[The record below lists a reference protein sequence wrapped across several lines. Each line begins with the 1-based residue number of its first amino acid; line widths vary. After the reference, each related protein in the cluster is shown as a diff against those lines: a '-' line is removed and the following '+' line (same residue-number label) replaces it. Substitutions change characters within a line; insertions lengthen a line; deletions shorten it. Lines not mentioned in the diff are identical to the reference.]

1 MLHSLSTL
9 LDWSQFSHHVWLRR
23 YHTSSSSQSTI
34 LTNNTHPVEHGIK
47 ATATQA
53 PTPRRPDLS
62 TFFSALDQVDT
73 SGTRQPQNSNSIP
86 LPGDISAAYRLLAS
100 AFDTMRGPG
109 AGADTGHN
117 ELMERLVEQL
127 MVSADHPP
135 TEVQGVPD
143 EFVTGLDRIPKT
155 KLKKDGE
162 CPICG
167 NLFLED
173 KFPLVVELPCGGRH
187 AFDLEC
193 IEPWL
198 KLNPTCPMDREVV
211 WKRKEKPVKK
221 VEDEEEEYDD
231 MFG

>member
-1 MLHSLSTL
+1 
-9 LDWSQFSHHVWLRR
+9 
-23 YHTSSSSQSTI
+23 
-34 LTNNTHPVEHGIK
+34 
-47 ATATQA
+47 
-53 PTPRRPDLS
+53 
-62 TFFSALDQVDT
+62 
-73 SGTRQPQNSNSIP
+73 
-86 LPGDISAAYRLLAS
+86 
-100 AFDTMRGPG
+100 MRGPT
-109 AGADTGHN
+109 DTGHN

-127 MVSADHPP
+127 MASADHPP

-143 EFVTGLDRIPKT
+143 EFITALERIPKT
-155 KLKKDGE
+155 KLKKEDE

-167 NLFLED
+167 NLFLDD

-187 AFDLEC
+187 TFDLEC

-211 WKRKEKPVKK
+211 WKKKEKPVKK